1 MLIDGVTCPGDAV
14 CSLGFEGLEILGI
27 QEVFQAVPGTATHVG
42 AVEVRVQGH
51 EPGAIVWPPQA
62 GLSGAERERMTRLHP
77 KPDLAGADTHDR
89 AHGTGEMLPCQ
100 RLVSRSHTRIQNQN
114 NSDPVC
120 LIKTLNNASAVWRGN
135 VPSEGAWSQTRPSS
149 LC

>member
-62 GLSGAERERMTRLHP
+62 GRYAVRSGSECRGCTRSRTSQEQIL
-77 KPDLAGADTHDR
+77 T
-89 AHGTGEMLPCQ
+89 TGHMETGKCFH
-100 RLVSRSHTRIQNQN
+100 VKGSR
-114 NSDPVC
+114 PVA
-120 LIKTLNNASAVWRGN
+120 IPES
-135 VPSEGAWSQTRPSS
+135 
-149 LC
+149 